1 MNSPELLA
9 VCGASMIGSA
19 LAVWGVVRHELRTMR
34 EKIESAHARIDALPF
49 ARARVTK

>member
-19 LAVWGVVRHELRTMR
+19 LAVWGVVRHELRAIR
-34 EKIESAHARIDALPF
+34 DEVRRAHARIDTLPW
-49 ARARVTK
+49 ARSGAVK

>member
-19 LAVWGVVRHELRTMR
+19 LAVWGVVRHELRAIR
-34 EKIESAHARIDALPF
+34 DEVRRAHGRIDALPY
-49 ARARVTK
+49 ARAGGVK